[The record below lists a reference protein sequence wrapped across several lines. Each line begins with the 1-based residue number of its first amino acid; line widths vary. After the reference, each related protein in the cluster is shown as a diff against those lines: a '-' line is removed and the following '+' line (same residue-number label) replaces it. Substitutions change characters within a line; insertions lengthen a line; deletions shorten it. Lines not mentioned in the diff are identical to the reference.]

1 MFFYRTSARY
11 IAKQRNTYMITIL
24 NRIFPEDIS
33 FEIYNFAIK
42 CHVDTIVY
50 GKIYN
55 ITLIM
60 ENIIRKHQ
68 NNISRNIYI
77 LTADLAVLRLIN
89 NNLIHIY
96 NKFVIKKHYVF
107 SDDTKNIL
115 AEFLKCLNETKND
128 QQLLI
133 NVYVNKVYNDLI
145 HLTM

>member
-1 MFFYRTSARY
+1 
-11 IAKQRNTYMITIL
+11 MITIL

-33 FEIYNFAIK
+33 TEIYNFVIK
-42 CHVDTIVY
+42 RHVETIVY

-55 ITLIM
+55 IILAM

-68 NNISRNIYI
+68 NNISRNIYN
-77 LTADLAVLRLIN
+77 LTTDFGVLKLIN
-89 NNLIHIY
+89 TNLMHIY

-115 AEFLKCLNETKND
+115 AKFLKCLNKTISLADD
-128 QQLLI
+128 QQLFI

-145 HLTM
+145 QLTM